1 MTWPIASSL
10 MLFGASTGKEHEAK
24 RAIPARARPNDLGQS
39 TDLAMAVRVLGMFWY
54 LSGAMVS
61 V

>member
-1 MTWPIASSL
+1 